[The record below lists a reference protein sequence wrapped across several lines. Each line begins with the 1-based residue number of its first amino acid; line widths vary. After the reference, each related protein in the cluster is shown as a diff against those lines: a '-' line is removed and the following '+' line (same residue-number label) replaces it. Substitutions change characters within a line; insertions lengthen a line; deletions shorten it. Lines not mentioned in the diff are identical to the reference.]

1 MKCAERIEELRESVL
16 KPTGQKDK
24 RAELHSLK
32 KNRSELPP
40 SERSPITGECF
51 PKEQCSFIL
60 GKSLRMFP
68 DVHTDLR
75 RIAQGIEPRIEKA
88 HPAAA
93 EWGFPVSSL
102 SSRLVWSQLRQTL
115 YQANESAKSPSPSLA
130 GQSVIVN
137 QAGLLAPV
145 HRSFASSRGL
155 PSDCQL
161 ALACEFAPCY
171 SGVTAPAYE
180 IILSL
185 PDSL

>member
-1 MKCAERIEELRESVL
+1 
-16 KPTGQKDK
+16 
-24 RAELHSLK
+24 
-32 KNRSELPP
+32 
-40 SERSPITGECF
+40 
-51 PKEQCSFIL
+51 
-60 GKSLRMFP
+60 MFP
-68 DVHTDLR
+68 DVRTDLR

-145 HRSFASSRGL
+145 HRSFASSRGIPQWL
-155 PSDCQL
+155 PARAGVRIRSLLQWRDR
-161 ALACEFAPCY
+161 
-171 SGVTAPAYE
+171 SG
-180 IILSL
+180 LWDHSL
-185 PDSL
+185 PTGFPM